1 MDLATR
7 QILSCQ
13 VGKHHNAA
21 LVISAIKQA
30 ISNSRHTPTYFHTDQ
45 GTEFMA
51 KSTTDYLES
60 RNITV
65 PVSAKASPWQNGY
78 KESFFGRFKDEFG
91 DINRFNT
98 PGELIEEIYCQIQYY
113 NIRRIH
119 RTLKAPPATYAKL
132 HFPES
137 CLILWGTCQF
147 YYLRKQCLL

>member
-13 VGKHHNAA
+13 VGKHHNSK
-21 LVISAIKQA
+21 LILTTIEQA
-30 ISNSRHTPTYFHTDQ
+30 ISKTHTTPTIFHTDQ

-65 PVSAKASPWQNGY
+65 SVSAKASPWQNGY

-113 NIRRIH
+113 NTRRIH
-119 RTLKAPPATYAKL
+119 RNLKAPPATYAKL
-132 HFPES
+132 HFPEY
-137 CLILWGTCQF
+137 CLHVVGA
-147 YYLRKQCLL
+147 